1 MRRILARRLADVVHA
16 TPASRRMP
24 RQQGVPAW
32 YRAGIALASLV
43 HPPTRVPITNASDR
57 IPYQC
62 ISAVKA
68 AELLRQE
75 VSLTV
80 FDVRDLVSYRQGH
93 IEGAAQL
100 SEDRVLAWV
109 KRLPKEQPVLIYC
122 YHGNASQTY
131 AQMFSDFRFQ
141 RVFSVDGGYEKL
153 LAALA

>member
-1 MRRILARRLADVVHA
+1 M
-16 TPASRRMP
+16 
-24 RQQGVPAW
+24 
-32 YRAGIALASLV
+32 
-43 HPPTRVPITNASDR
+43 NAIDR

-62 ISAVKA
+62 ISPVQA

-75 VSLTV
+75 VSLTI
-80 FDVRDLVSYRQGH
+80 FDVRDLISYRQGH

-100 SEDRVLAWV
+100 SEERVLAWV

>member
-1 MRRILARRLADVVHA
+1 M
-16 TPASRRMP
+16 
-24 RQQGVPAW
+24 
-32 YRAGIALASLV
+32 
-43 HPPTRVPITNASDR
+43 NAIDR
-57 IPYQC
+57 IPFQR
-62 ISAVKA
+62 ISATQA

-75 VSLTV
+75 ASLAL

-93 IEGAAQL
+93 IEGAVQL
-100 SEDRVLAWV
+100 SEERVLAWV

-153 LAALA
+153 VAALA

>member
-1 MRRILARRLADVVHA
+1 M
-16 TPASRRMP
+16 
-24 RQQGVPAW
+24 
-32 YRAGIALASLV
+32 
-43 HPPTRVPITNASDR
+43 NASDR

-62 ISAVKA
+62 ISPVQA

-75 VSLTV
+75 VSLTI

-100 SEDRVLAWV
+100 SEERVLAWI
-109 KRLPKEQPVLIYC
+109 KRLPKEQPLLIYC

-141 RVFSVDGGYEKL
+141 RVFSVDGGYEKRV
-153 LAALA
+153 AALA